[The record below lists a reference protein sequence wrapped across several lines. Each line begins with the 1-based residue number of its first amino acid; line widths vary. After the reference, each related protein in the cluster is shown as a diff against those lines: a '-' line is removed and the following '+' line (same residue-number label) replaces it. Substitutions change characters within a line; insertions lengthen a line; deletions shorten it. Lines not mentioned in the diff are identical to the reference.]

1 MNANYEISDKEIMK
15 AMKDAFDFVI
25 GVTEGKKEAKAR
37 RAKADF
43 FNLKEI
49 IENTESV
56 MF

>member
-1 MNANYEISDKEIMK
+1 MNANYEINDNEIMK
-15 AMKDAFDFVI
+15 AMKDAFDFVN
-25 GVTEGKKEAKAR
+25 GVTEGKKKARAR

-49 IENTESV
+49 IENTELV

>member
-1 MNANYEISDKEIMK
+1 MKTINEISDKEIMK
-15 AMKDAFDFVI
+15 AMQEAFDFVN
-25 GVTEGKKEAKAR
+25 GVTEAKKKARAR

-49 IENTESV
+49 VKNTEAI